1 MLKAKGHLFVSDTD
15 TEVIVHLVE
24 EYAKTT
30 MFSKAVQRAFKELDG
45 LNAIILINTT
55 SHEMIAAR
63 NGSPLVVG
71 FGVNENFLA
80 SDPAALL
87 PHTKQVHFL
96 DDDEM
101 AIVKDDSIHIYNATT
116 GDDVRPRKQMLTWT
130 AKEAEKGHYPFFML
144 KEIHEQAGLLSEIAS
159 ESAGQSIVI
168 AKELKKLLGYIWWGW
183 HVKSCGAH
191 SIIPF
196 SLIAKKLIN
205 FGVASEFDHRV
216 SIIPEKVYS

>member
-1 MLKAKGHLFVSDTD
+1 MRKQPCFLKQYSVRL
-15 TEVIVHLVE
+15 
-24 EYAKTT
+24 
-30 MFSKAVQRAFKELDG
+30 KELDG

-168 AKELKKLLGYIWWGW
+168 AKELKKAPRVYMVGAGTSSHAARTASYLFLL
-183 HVKSCGAH
+183 SQ
-191 SIIPF
+191 
-196 SLIAKKLIN
+196 KLIN

-216 SIIPEKVYS
+216 SIIPEKSVLVALSQSGETMDLIDVVKKQKRSI